1 MSPGFD
7 RRAARVL
14 PDAAAVERHDAGA
27 WHLRAQRDAAVA
39 QVGDFEELR
48 SHASAIKAH
57 TLDHLDRYLEEF
69 EEQARDAGAVV
80 HWAEAADDHNQIV
93 YELLRERGVVRA
105 VKSKSMLTE
114 ECGLNAFLEARG
126 IEVVD
131 TDLGERILQLAK
143 EPPSHIV
150 VPAIHKTRADV
161 GRLFSEKM
169 GGISAE
175 APAEQLVEHARRD
188 LRARFLGAQAGI
200 TGANFAV
207 AQTGSIVVCTNE
219 GNADLGTSLPPLHIV
234 CMGIEKLIPTHDDLA
249 VFLRLLAR
257 SATGQAITAYSTV
270 HTGPVTGRELHVVLV
285 DNGRSRLLADRAH
298 RQSLACIRCGA
309 CLNTCPVYRRSG
321 GHAYGLTIPGPI
333 GQAQSP
339 VLGGLGADPELPF
352 ASSLCGSCSAV
363 CPVRI
368 DLHGQLLAWR
378 RERPG
383 YGWIARLGL
392 RLAAAAFRS
401 ATLYRLAA
409 RLLRAAWPRLS
420 RPGRFNPAGR
430 WLSSRELPPHPGP
443 GFREQFLRRRDP
455 DVASTRTT

>member
-1 MSPGFD
+1 MP
-7 RRAARVL
+7 RT
-14 PDAAAVERHDAGA
+14 H
-27 WHLRAQRDAAVA
+27 VA
-39 QVGDFEELR
+39 IMGMEKV
-48 SHASAIKAH
+48 IP
-57 TLDHLDRYLEEF
+57 
-69 EEQARDAGAVV
+69 
-80 HWAEAADDHNQIV
+80 
-93 YELLRERGVVRA
+93 
-105 VKSKSMLTE
+105 SM
-114 ECGLNAFLEARG
+114 
-126 IEVVD
+126 D
-131 TDLGERILQLAK
+131 DLGI
-143 EPPSHIV
+143 
-150 VPAIHKTRADV
+150 
-161 GRLFSEKM
+161 
-169 GGISAE
+169 
-175 APAEQLVEHARRD
+175 
-188 LRARFLGAQAGI
+188 
-200 TGANFAV
+200 
-207 AQTGSIVVCTNE
+207 
-219 GNADLGTSLPPLHIV
+219 
-234 CMGIEKLIPTHDDLA
+234 
-249 VFLRLLAR
+249 FLRLLIR
-257 SATGQAITAYSTV
+257 SATGQRLSSYVTTV
-270 HTGPVTGRELHVVLV
+270 TGPRRHDDEDGPDELHLVVV
-285 DNGRSRLLADRAH
+285 DNGRSRLLADPELRE
-298 RQSLACIRCGA
+298 SLACLRCGA

-420 RPGRFNPAGR
+420 RPGRFDPAGR